1 MSGERE
7 KERGS
12 KMYLEGVKYIFYN
25 IKATKE
31 IHFFSCVVDCISHNA
46 FVFNTTGEKWRCTG
60 GS

>member
-1 MSGERE
+1 
-7 KERGS
+7 
-12 KMYLEGVKYIFYN
+12 MYLEGVKYIFYN

-46 FVFNTTGEKWRCTG
+46 FVFNTTGEKWRCTC